1 MGQGLAGT
9 CLALQLAKRK
19 KSFVVIDQPS
29 KNISSVV
36 AAGLFNP
43 ITGKFLKKSWLAEK
57 LFPYLFEFYVESE
70 KALGEKFFLPMPIY
84 RPFETIEEQN
94 DWMAKSESIQIK
106 TFVKNIFNQPQW
118 IDQVHNPFGGLL
130 IDQSGYV
137 NVNSLL
143 SAARNLFLEHNQ
155 FVDSEFDF
163 KKLNVSDS
171 KIEYENF
178 ESVRIIFCEG
188 ISAKANPYL
197 HWLPIRPM
205 KGEVLGIRL
214 EQTPHAIFNRG
225 VYIVP
230 NFGNNYNVGATYGQ
244 PPFTE
249 SVTEEGRTELDE
261 KLKALIAIPYHVV
274 DQRWGIRPTSPDR
287 RPIIGCHPVH
297 KNIFIFN
304 GLGTKGVSLAP
315 YFSHLLAK
323 HLTDGDEIM
332 GEVNIQRFYPLYS
345 GLR

>member
-1 MGQGLAGT
+1 M
-9 CLALQLAKRK
+9 
-19 KSFVVIDQPS
+19 
-29 KNISSVV
+29 
-36 AAGLFNP
+36 
-43 ITGKFLKKSWLAEK
+43 
-57 LFPYLFEFYVESE
+57 
-70 KALGEKFFLPMPIY
+70 
-84 RPFETIEEQN
+84 
-94 DWMAKSESIQIK
+94 
-106 TFVKNIFNQPQW
+106 
-118 IDQVHNPFGGLL
+118 